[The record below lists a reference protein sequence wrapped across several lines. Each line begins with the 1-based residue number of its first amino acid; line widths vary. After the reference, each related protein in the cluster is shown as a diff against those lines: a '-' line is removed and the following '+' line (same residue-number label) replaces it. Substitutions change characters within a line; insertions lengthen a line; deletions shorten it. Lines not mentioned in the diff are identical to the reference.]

1 MMYSGVPNLASS
13 FGYTNASWT
22 LKCELIAQYVCR
34 LLAYMDAHGYT
45 ECLPQ
50 RPAAVIGKESAI
62 NLTSG
67 YVSRAL
73 ATLPR
78 QGARKPWRTYQ
89 NYALDLL
96 NLRFSALNDGAM
108 VFARQG
114 QRALEPV
121 R

>member
-1 MMYSGVPNLASS
+1 V
-13 FGYTNASWT
+13 
-22 LKCELIAQYVCR
+22 
-34 LLAYMDAHGYT
+34 
-45 ECLPQ
+45 
-50 RPAAVIGKESAI
+50 

-78 QGARKPWRTYQ
+78 QGSRRPWRTYQ

-96 NLRFSALNDGAM
+96 NLRFDALNDGDM
-108 VFARQG
+108 VFSRQG
-114 QRALEPV
+114 QPALEPA